1 MNLQEMIPLAI
12 QIGVSAVFVLAFICM
27 NALFLV
33 WLERKL
39 SARIQLRLGPM
50 QAGFQGFLQTFA
62 DAIKLLGKDQI
73 SPRKAD
79 KWVYLLA
86 PLVMFAPTVILF
98 VTLPFSSTWVI
109 KDLELGFLFIL
120 AVSSFSVI
128 AVFMAGWAS
137 NNKYSLLG
145 SMRGV
150 AQHVAYKIPLLF
162 AALAVALQAG
172 TLSLGGL
179 VASQSSLW
187 NIWIQ
192 PISFIIFFVA
202 SVAETNRAPFDI
214 PEAESE
220 LVAGFMT
227 EYSGMRFAL
236 FFLAEYTNMFIMSAL
251 ITLAFLGGW
260 EGPLLPEPVWFLIK
274 TYSLIAIMMW
284 ARFTFP
290 RLRSD
295 QLMTFCWKILIPVS
309 IVNLIIIGFLV
320 GVTQ

>member
-1 MNLQEMIPLAI
+1 MNLEEMIPLVI
-12 QIGVSAVFVLAFICM
+12 QIGISAVIILAFISL

-62 DAIKLLGKDQI
+62 DAIKLLGKEQI
-73 SPRKAD
+73 SPNKAD

-86 PLVMFAPTVILF
+86 PLVMFTPTVILF
-98 VTLPFSSTWVI
+98 VTIPFSSTWVV
-109 KDLELGFLFIL
+109 KDLELGFLFVL
-120 AVSSFSVI
+120 ALSSLSVI

-150 AQHVAYKIPLLF
+150 AQHVAYTIPLLF
-162 AALAVALQAG
+162 AALAIAVQAG
-172 TLSLGGL
+172 TLSLSGIVNAQNSFWFIFL
-179 VASQSSLW
+179 
-187 NIWIQ
+187 Q
-192 PISFIIFFVA
+192 PITFIIFFIG

-260 EGPLLPEPVWFLIK
+260 EGPILPAPVWFLIK
-274 TYSLIAIMMW
+274 TYILIAIMMW

-295 QLMTFCWKILIPVS
+295 QLMNFCWKILIPVS
-309 IVNLIIIGFLV
+309 IINLIVIGFLV
-320 GVTQ
+320 GLGH

>member
-1 MNLQEMIPLAI
+1 MNLEEMIPLVI
-12 QIGVSAVFVLAFICM
+12 QIGISAVIILAFISL

-62 DAIKLLGKDQI
+62 DAIKLLGKEQI
-73 SPRKAD
+73 SPNKAD

-86 PLVMFAPTVILF
+86 PLVMFTPTVVLF
-98 VTLPFSSTWVI
+98 VTIPFSSTWVV

-120 AVSSFSVI
+120 ALSSLSVI

-162 AALAVALQAG
+162 AALAIAVQAG
-172 TLSLGGL
+172 TLSLSGIVNAQNSFWFIFL
-179 VASQSSLW
+179 
-187 NIWIQ
+187 Q
-192 PISFIIFFVA
+192 PITFIIFFIG

-260 EGPLLPEPVWFLIK
+260 EGPILPAPVWFLIK
-274 TYSLIAIMMW
+274 TYILIAIMMW

-309 IVNLIIIGFLV
+309 IINLIVIGFLV
-320 GVTQ
+320 GLGH